1 MISADARQRSLGT
14 AIFANLRRWLVA
26 AATVSTAALTA
37 CGGGG
42 GGGGAPPPPP
52 TSTAPPTVAPT
63 RNEAARFL
71 TQASFGPAPAD
82 VDRVVA
88 LGYSAWLDEQFN
100 SQASLHLP
108 AVPPFGP
115 TITPQFVG
123 QFPLLSSFWTKAAIA
138 PDQLR
143 QRAMYSLSQLFVIS
157 MVDNNVMSYPQGIA
171 TYMDLLGR
179 DAFGNFRQL
188 LEDVTLSPM
197 MGLYLSHLGN
207 QKEDPATGRVPDE
220 NYAREVMQLFTIGL
234 VELNHDG
241 TVKL

>member
-1 MISADARQRSLGT
+1 MKVSLHPR
-14 AIFANLRRWLVA
+14 AMELRR
-26 AATVSTAALTA
+26 
-37 CGGGG
+37 
-42 GGGGAPPPPP
+42 
-52 TSTAPPTVAPT
+52 PT
-63 RNEAARFL
+63 RRRCRQLVTKPRAFS
-71 TQASFGPAPAD
+71 TQATFGPAPAD

-88 LGYSAWLDEQFN
+88 LGYAAWLEEQFN

-108 AVPPFGP
+108 AVPAFGD

-123 QFPLLSSFWTKAAIA
+123 QFPLLSSFWAQAAIA

-188 LEDVTLSPM
+188 LE
-197 MGLYLSHLGN
+197 
-207 QKEDPATGRVPDE
+207 ER
-220 NYAREVMQLFTIGL
+220 R
-234 VELNHDG
+234 
-241 TVKL
+241 

>member
-1 MISADARQRSLGT
+1 M
-14 AIFANLRRWLVA
+14 
-26 AATVSTAALTA
+26 
-37 CGGGG
+37 
-42 GGGGAPPPPP
+42 
-52 TSTAPPTVAPT
+52 
-63 RNEAARFL
+63 
-71 TQASFGPAPAD
+71 
-82 VDRVVA
+82 A

-108 AVPPFGP
+108 AVPAFGD

-197 MGLYLSHLGN
+197 MGLYLSHLAN

-220 NYAREVMQLFTIGL
+220 NYAREVMQLLHDRAGRVERGRHGEARLATRADRNLFERRRDRTGARVHRLEL
-234 VELNHDG
+234 VVADEGRRIVSGESRPAGHRRPRS
-241 TVKL
+241 

>member
-1 MISADARQRSLGT
+1 MRWQR
-14 AIFANLRRWLVA
+14 A
-26 AATVSTAALTA
+26 AAAEATVSLRHQVLL
-37 CGGGG
+37 
-42 GGGGAPPPPP
+42 
-52 TSTAPPTVAPT
+52 PPTVPPTVPPT

-71 TQASFGPAPAD
+71 TQATFGPAPAD

-88 LGYSAWLDEQFN
+88 LGYAAWLDEQFN

-108 AVPPFGP
+108 AVPAFGD

-157 MVDNNVMSYPQGIA
+157 MIDNNVMSYPQGIA

-179 DAFGNFRQL
+179 NAFGNYRQL

-197 MGLYLSHLGN
+197 MGLYLSHLAN
-207 QKEDPATGRVPDE
+207 QKEDPASGRVPDE

-234 VELNHDG
+234 V
-241 TVKL
+241 